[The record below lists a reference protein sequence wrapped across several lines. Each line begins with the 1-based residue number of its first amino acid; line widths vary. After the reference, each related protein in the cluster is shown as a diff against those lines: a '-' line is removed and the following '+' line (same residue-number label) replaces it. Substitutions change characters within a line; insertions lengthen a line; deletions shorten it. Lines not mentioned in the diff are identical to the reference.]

1 MSGSASLDGGDCLNF
16 SLLSLLPSLLTSN
29 RRMCCGISPHFQDS
43 SIIRRPFSCSH
54 KFIATNLDQ

>member
-1 MSGSASLDGGDCLNF
+1 MLGSTSLDGGDCLNF

-43 SIIRRPFSCSH
+43 SIIRRPFSYSH
-54 KFIATNLDQ
+54 KFVVTYMNL